1 MRPRRLLAAASSIVA
16 ALAMGA
22 CTPSSSAGNS
32 AGKLDVV
39 ASFYP
44 LEFATEQVGGSHVAV
59 TSLTRPGAEPH
70 DIELTPRGVASVS
83 RAKLVIYERG
93 LQAAVDK
100 AVDTQ
105 AGEHG
110 LDIAPA
116 ARLDLSFRPAVG
128 APATA
133 AGENAPGTRDPHFWL
148 DPQRYSGVAA
158 AIAQRLSSLDP
169 ANKADYQKNAKA
181 FDTRLA
187 ALSQDFQAGLA
198 HCQRKEIVTS
208 HAAFGYLAR
217 RFGMT
222 QIAIT
227 GLSPQAEPSPTELAA
242 VSTYARRHGVTTI
255 YAETLVSP
263 AIAETVAREAGAKV
277 ATLDPIEGL
286 TNTSRGKDYFEVM
299 HSNLTTLRAGQKCS

>member
-1 MRPRRLLAAASSIVA
+1 MTTRRLLAAASSIVA
-16 ALAMGA
+16 ALAMSGCA
-22 CTPSSSAGNS
+22 PNSSAGNS
-32 AGKLDVV
+32 AGRLEVV

-44 LEFATEQVGGSHVAV
+44 LEFAAEQIGGSHVAV

-70 DIELTPRGVASVS
+70 DIELTPKDVAAVS
-83 RAKLVIYERG
+83 QAKLVIYERG

-105 AGEHG
+105 AGDHN
-110 LDIAPA
+110 LDVAPA
-116 ARLDLSFRPAVG
+116 ARLDLSFQPVVG
-128 APATA
+128 APAKA

-158 AIAQRLSSLDP
+158 TIAKRLSSLDP
-169 ANKADYQKNAKA
+169 ANKADYEKNAKA
-181 FDTRLA
+181 FDARLS
-187 ALSQDFQAGLA
+187 ALSQDFKAGLA
-198 HCQRKEIVTS
+198 HCQGKEIVTS

-227 GLSPQAEPSPTELAA
+227 GLSPQAEPSPAELAA
-242 VSTYARRHGVTTI
+242 VSTYAKRHGVLTI

-263 AIAETVAREAGAKV
+263 AIAQTVAREAGAKV

-286 TNTSRGKDYFEVM
+286 TNTSQGKDYFQIM